1 MGNAPSIARLNKTPV
16 CRGVSRARL
25 LAFVIFSG
33 IAIVSSGCAFDVIH
47 VKQTPAH
54 FEPVTADQAWVL
66 RDDLKVLIASG
77 WATPLKKGTIWKR
90 VGRIA
95 EGDVIA
101 TRDQILTVEASNVFE
116 AQPVINQGKVVGFF
130 LPVEKSFTPADPP
143 VAITLSPS
151 G

>member
-1 MGNAPSIARLNKTPV
+1 MTCADREISG
-16 CRGVSRARL
+16 ARL
-25 LAFVIFSG
+25 LASLIFSG
-33 IAIVSSGCAFDVIH
+33 VALISQGCAFDVIH

-54 FEPVTADQAWVL
+54 FEPAVADQTWVL
-66 RDDLKVLIASG
+66 RDDLKVAIASG

-95 EGDVIA
+95 EGDVMA
-101 TRDQILTVEASNVFE
+101 TRDQIITVEASNVFE
-116 AQPVINQGKVVGFF
+116 AQPVVNQGRVVGFF
-130 LPVEKSFTPADPP
+130 LPVERSFTPADPP